1 MLNFPLIIH
10 VAGAVRGTNPLSI
23 KQQSLGCN
31 NERRTQHFGLHTKVF
46 DAINR
51 VGLKSYVLHN

>member
-10 VAGAVRGTNPLSI
+10 VAGHTNPLSI